1 MLKVKVVESHG
12 MLNIEEYV
20 LTYPYNLSSN
30 NDNDAH
36 YNLNSFEY
44 KNIKGSFRLMF
55 CKKMDFSGF
64 KFNGEK
70 QDVKNGKITD
80 IQNSHTEDS
89 TATQVLLFTQILLFF
104 VDEKHSSF
112 SLNADKRILPHFLLI
127 NQDAKKNIQFFI
139 SYEGGQIE
147 KSLKGEELI
156 FYLNLYCEKDV

>member
-1 MLKVKVVESHG
+1 MIKVKVVESDG

-112 SLNADKRILPHFLLI
+112 SLNADKRILPHFFF
-127 NQDAKKNIQFFI
+127 NKSGGCQKKY
-139 SYEGGQIE
+139 SV
-147 KSLKGEELI
+147 
-156 FYLNLYCEKDV
+156 FYFLRRWTD

>member
-1 MLKVKVVESHG
+1 MLKVKVVESDG
-12 MLNIEEYV
+12 MLNIGEYV

-36 YNLNSFEY
+36 NLNSFEY

-89 TATQVLLFTQILLFF
+89 TA
-104 VDEKHSSF
+104 HAS
-112 SLNADKRILPHFLLI
+112 P
-127 NQDAKKNIQFFI
+127 FI
-139 SYEGGQIE
+139 YTKIVVFGG
-147 KSLKGEELI
+147 
-156 FYLNLYCEKDV
+156 

>member
-89 TATQVLLFTQILLFF
+89 TAMQVLLFTQRLLFF

-127 NQDAKKNIQFFI
+127 N
-139 SYEGGQIE
+139 
-147 KSLKGEELI
+147 
-156 FYLNLYCEKDV
+156 

>member
-1 MLKVKVVESHG
+1 MLKVKVVESDG
-12 MLNIEEYV
+12 MLNIGEYV

-36 YNLNSFEY
+36 NLNSFEY

-112 SLNADKRILPHFLLI
+112 SLNADKRILPHFFF
-127 NQDAKKNIQFFI
+127 NKSGGCQKKY
-139 SYEGGQIE
+139 SV
-147 KSLKGEELI
+147 
-156 FYLNLYCEKDV
+156 FYFLRRWTD

>member
-1 MLKVKVVESHG
+1 MLKVKVVESDG
-12 MLNIEEYV
+12 MLNIEECV

-30 NDNDAH
+30 NDNNAH
-36 YNLNSFEY
+36 DNLNSFEY

-89 TATQVLLFTQILLFF
+89 TA
-104 VDEKHSSF
+104 HAS
-112 SLNADKRILPHFLLI
+112 P
-127 NQDAKKNIQFFI
+127 FI
-139 SYEGGQIE
+139 YTKIVVFGG
-147 KSLKGEELI
+147 
-156 FYLNLYCEKDV
+156 